1 MKKLVSMQLLLRGH
15 LKYADLS
22 HLVLLHAHSITF
34 STRSSGQLAAT
45 GNLIHISGLCELQY
59 GIVPCLQELMLL
71 QQRSPWLGKS
81 IFAEAPE

>member
-1 MKKLVSMQLLLRGH
+1 MKKLMSMQLLLRGH

-45 GNLIHISGLCELQY
+45 GNLIHISGLCELQIWNCALSARADASTTKVSLV
-59 GIVPCLQELMLL
+59 GQKHIC
-71 QQRSPWLGKS
+71 
-81 IFAEAPE
+81 